1 MDVRVRPVRRTDSS
15 DVVRLSLSAWEPV
28 FASLRKAL
36 GPRLFAKL
44 QPDWRKSQSE
54 AVASLCR
61 GDGRD
66 IVWVAEIAGVVV
78 GFVAYVLDEESR
90 TGKITYLAVDPAYQ
104 QRGVGT
110 KLSHLALDRMR
121 EAGMEIAQVE
131 TGGDP
136 GHAPARRSYEKAG
149 FTALP
154 IARCFQ
160 VLR

>member
-1 MDVRVRPVRRTDSS
+1 M
-15 DVVRLSLSAWEPV
+15 
-28 FASLRKAL
+28 
-36 GPRLFAKL
+36 
-44 QPDWRKSQSE
+44 
-54 AVASLCR
+54 ASLCR

-90 TGKITYLAVDPAYQ
+90 TGKITYLVVDPAYQ